1 VPRSERTR
9 HLALAILAMS
19 AILVMPA
26 IRHPPRAAAAGLEPC
41 THGTARPEVDPMDA
55 LPLPALAPGP
65 RSVLPGPG
73 GEPLLGRLRGLVGRE
88 VALDTAGGTVEGM
101 LLSCTARS
109 AWVVAGDVDHVV
121 ALPHLLD
128 VRAR

>member
-1 VPRSERTR
+1 V
-9 HLALAILAMS
+9 
-19 AILVMPA
+19 
-26 IRHPPRAAAAGLEPC
+26 
-41 THGTARPEVDPMDA
+41 GTAPLDLEVDPMDA
-55 LPLPALAPGP
+55 LPLPATSTGDPCAWQA
-65 RSVLPGPG
+65 RG
-73 GEPLLGRLRGLVGRE
+73 GDPLLPQLRGLVGHE
-88 VALDTAGGTVEGM
+88 VQLLTAGGTLEGV